1 MSENKK
7 TPQDVLDQGER
18 VTYYVSERIV
28 NIADLETLISQ
39 ARFSLLNLDAF
50 VKTTQDLNGKRE
62 VIAEEVEF
70 AKELLEKALGFRFLI
85 ERRKTFI
92 ENDHPC

>member
-7 TPQDVLDQGER
+7 TPQDVRDQGER

-39 ARFSLLNLDAF
+39 AKFSLMNLDVF
-50 VKTTQDLNGKRE
+50 VKTTQDLNGNRE
-62 VIAEEVEF
+62 VMAEEVEF
-70 AKELLEKALGFRFLI
+70 VKELLEKASEFNFLI

-92 ENDHPC
+92 ENSHPC